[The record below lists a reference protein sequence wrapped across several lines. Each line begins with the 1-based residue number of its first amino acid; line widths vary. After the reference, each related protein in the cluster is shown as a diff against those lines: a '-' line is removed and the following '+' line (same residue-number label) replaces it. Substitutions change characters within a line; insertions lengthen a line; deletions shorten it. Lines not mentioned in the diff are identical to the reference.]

1 MRMGVL
7 GFTNA
12 LIRKDLWEKYN
23 INEQFAG
30 GGEDGDWAK
39 HWIKEGFVIV
49 HDPVFRVYHSH
60 NLGLIDLIK
69 QYLNWRKVG
78 EPTEFKPQKRNF

>member
-1 MRMGVL
+1 MFL

-12 LIRKDLWEKYN
+12 LIRRDLWERYP
-23 INEQFAG
+23 INEKFAA

-39 HWIKEGFVIV
+39 HWIKRGFIII
-49 HDPVFRVYHSH
+49 HDPRFKVYHSH

-69 QYLNWRKVG
+69 QYLKWRKMG
-78 EPTEFKPQKRNF
+78 KPLKFNPQKRNF